1 MNAQYKRRNPE
12 KLKFFLYFL
21 IFMIVFAVVA
31 VFVKY
36 RFLSDKEEVLNVI
49 KNQASV
55 SMAKVE
61 HSATK
66 DGVKEWN
73 LKAVS
78 VNYFQNNKEALFKD
92 INVLFFDKGIPGAV
106 LTAKKG
112 HLNTETN
119 DIVASGDVRVVHDE
133 FTLESESLDFKNGE
147 RIIRSKVPVKLF
159 KEGSTI
165 TADSMNM
172 DLNTNI
178 TKMKGHV
185 EGTFTGT
192 N

>member
-12 KLKFFLYFL
+12 KLKFFLYVL
-21 IFMIVFAVVA
+21 IIMMVLAVAA
-31 VFVKY
+31 VFIKY
-36 RFLSDKEEVLNVI
+36 RFLSDKEELLNVI
-49 KNQASV
+49 KDQASV
-55 SMAKVE
+55 SMAKVQ
-61 HSATK
+61 HTATK
-66 DGVKEWN
+66 DGAKEWS

-92 INVLFFDKGIPGAV
+92 INILFFDKGIPGAV
-106 LTAKKG
+106 LTAQKG

-119 DIVASGDVRVVHDE
+119 DIVASGHVRVVHDE
-133 FTLESESLDFKNGE
+133 FTLETETLDFKQGD
-147 RIIRSKVPVKLF
+147 RVIRSKVPVKLVR
-159 KEGSTI
+159 EGSTI

-172 DLNTNI
+172 DLNTNV

-192 N
+192 Y